1 MIERRRIILI
11 LEHLSLARQI
21 ELVFKELIEE
31 LSHLSSGI
39 IFIQIRN
46 NIIGKFGVR
55 HDPLESK
62 DGQVNELKSGLSEM
76 HQRTLRQVAV
86 QSLAHKKR
94 WTHGEILYE
103 FAMKQSALQTSV
115 MIESNYNMSN
125 LFNRDH

>member
-1 MIERRRIILI
+1 MI
-11 LEHLSLARQI
+11 LEHLSLAKQI
-21 ELVFKELIEE
+21 ELVFKELIDE
-31 LSHLSSGI
+31 LSNLSSGI
-39 IFIQIRN
+39 VFVQIRN